1 MRSPKMTWA
10 LTSLVAHA
18 NRVRFIILI
27 GRQIFARLILRSE
40 HIEIPDRDFINKY
53 LRYDKINITSL
64 NVLLK
69 RLDGGTQPIR

>member
-1 MRSPKMTWA
+1 M
-10 LTSLVAHA
+10 
-18 NRVRFIILI
+18 ILI
-27 GRQIFARLILRSE
+27 GRQIFARLIPRSE